1 MQKCNKCGADIRYI
15 AIGSEKCIVCDA
27 QELQFVTE
35 NGRQTKGYLIHT
47 CKKMEGE
54 NERSESSNKSG
65 N

>member
-47 CKKMEGE
+47 CKKNGG
-54 NERSESSNKSG
+54 RK
-65 N
+65 